1 MLGIPYV
8 PVPAG
13 GGGEA
18 VQRRKKAGR
27 NGLFRGG
34 GEAAL
39 YLVPM
44 PDSAAQSEMLRQ
56 DAARL
61 LASRKL
67 RGGLFDLNLF
77 GEPAWDI
84 LLSLYVI
91 HNDRRRMSIRALA
104 EHCDL
109 PLTTLQRWLEY
120 LSQRDLVR
128 RLPNPADQR
137 VVYIELSEQGRAKMD
152 AYFLRLR
159 EPGVLPPL
167 FAAP

>member
-1 MLGIPYV
+1 M
-8 PVPAG
+8 
-13 GGGEA
+13 
-18 VQRRKKAGR
+18 QRRKDADPSR
-27 NGLFRGG
+27 TVQ
-34 GEAAL
+34 GEGAAPL
-39 YLVPM
+39 HLVPM

-67 RGGLFDLNLF
+67 RSGLFDPNLF

-109 PLTTLQRWLEY
+109 PLTTMQRWLDY
-120 LSQRDLVR
+120 LAQRNLVR
-128 RLPNPADQR
+128 RLSNPADHR
-137 VVYIELSEQGRAKMD
+137 VVYIELSEQGRARMD
-152 AYFLRLR
+152 SYFLRLR
-159 EPGVLPPL
+159 KPDALPPL
-167 FAAP
+167 FATS

>member
-1 MLGIPYV
+1 M
-8 PVPAG
+8 AG

-18 VQRRKKAGR
+18 VQRRKDAHSSR
-27 NGLFRGG
+27 T
-34 GEAAL
+34 
-39 YLVPM
+39 VPAERAH
-44 PDSAAQSEMLRQ
+44 PLHLISSEESAAQSEMLRQ
-56 DAARL
+56 DATRL

-67 RGGLFDLNLF
+67 RSGLFDPNLF

-109 PLTTLQRWLEY
+109 PLTTMQRWLDY

-128 RLPNPADQR
+128 RLSNPADHR
-137 VVYIELSEQGRAKMD
+137 VVDIELSEQGRAKMH

-159 EPGVLPPL
+159 QSGTLPSR
-167 FAAP
+167 FATP

>member
-1 MLGIPYV
+1 MQRSKDAGSSAIVEAESAAAPHMV
-8 PVPAG
+8 P
-13 GGGEA
+13 
-18 VQRRKKAGR
+18 KAG
-27 NGLFRGG
+27 
-34 GEAAL
+34 
-39 YLVPM
+39 
-44 PDSAAQSEMLRQ
+44 SAAQSEMLRQ

-67 RGGLFDLNLF
+67 RSDLFDPNLF

-109 PLTTLQRWLEY
+109 PLTTMQRWLDY
-120 LSQRDLVR
+120 LSQRDLVL
-128 RLPNPADQR
+128 RLSNPADHR
-137 VVYIELSEQGRAKMD
+137 VVYIELSEQGRAKMH

-159 EPGVLPPL
+159 KSGTLPPL
-167 FAAP
+167 FATP